1 MILHDHK
8 RNLLFCL
15 SILALALCL
24 LAGCGA
30 KESAPVTS
38 LEQLNEPGRKIG
50 MGDDTNDDKLV
61 AERLPQ
67 AEVKYYQDAMAG
79 YLSVSQGKLDAFVY
93 GRIAMDTAIRN
104 GMQGVRLLDET
115 L

>member
-1 MILHDHK
+1 MTAHYNK
-8 RNLLFCL
+8 RSLMLCL
-15 SILALALCL
+15 TVLALAFCL

-30 KESAPVTS
+30 KESADITS

-67 AEVKYYQDAMAG
+67 AEV
-79 YLSVSQGKLDAFVY
+79 
-93 GRIAMDTAIRN
+93 
-104 GMQGVRLLDET
+104 E
-115 L
+115 